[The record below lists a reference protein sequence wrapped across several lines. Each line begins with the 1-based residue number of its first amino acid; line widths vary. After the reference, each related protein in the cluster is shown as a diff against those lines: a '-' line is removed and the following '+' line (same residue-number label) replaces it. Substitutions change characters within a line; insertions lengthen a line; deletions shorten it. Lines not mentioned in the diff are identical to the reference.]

1 MNMRGY
7 GLAAAL
13 FCLFAVAGAAHFRLL
28 PLPDGMSAVDP
39 VVKASVRTGRVER
52 WRYLPVLR

>member
-1 MNMRGY
+1 MRGY

-13 FCLFAVAGAAHFRLL
+13 FCLFALAGAAHFRLL
-28 PLPDGMSAVDP
+28 PLPDGIFASDS
-39 VVKASVRTGRVER
+39 VVKASARTGRMEG

>member
-1 MNMRGY
+1 MRGY

-13 FCLFAVAGAAHFRLL
+13 FFLFAVAGAAHFRLL
-28 PLPDGMSAVDP
+28 PLPDGISVSDQGMN
-39 VVKASVRTGRVER
+39 ASVRADHVER

>member
-1 MNMRGY
+1 MRGY

-13 FCLFAVAGAAHFRLL
+13 LCLCALVGAAHFRLL
-28 PLPDGMSAVDP
+28 PLPEGMSAADP

>member
-1 MNMRGY
+1 MRGY

-13 FCLFAVAGAAHFRLL
+13 FCLCALVGAAHFRLL
-28 PLPDGMSAVDP
+28 PLSDGMSAADP
-39 VVKASVRTGRVER
+39 VVKASVRTSRVER